1 MALGATRGGIVRL
14 VLGEIAALLLLGIP
28 LGLATLAAA
37 RLVRSVVLDLTPNRS
52 ATIAVA
58 IAVLLITAD
67 LAVYFRRGP
76 PRRPSRSPRR
86 PTRRVA
92 PDCPPN

>member
-37 RLVRSVVLDLTPNRS
+37 RLVRSMLLDLTPPIR
-52 ATIAVA
+52 
-58 IAVLLITAD
+58 
-67 LAVYFRRGP
+67 YYRGGH
-76 PRRPSRSPRR
+76 RRPVDHRR
-86 PTRRVA
+86 PGRIFPARPAA
-92 PDCPPN
+92 PPEPVPSPPYAKSSA